1 MWESKSEKEIHTKRL
16 AFPLSLSHLHFLIF
30 TFHFHFFQFHFLTF
44 TFTFSCSLSHLHLLT
59 FSLSLSHFHILTFTQ
74 IVRQLPCCCHAAAR
88 FCTHILPHRKRNC
101 RWSSKSRLCWN
112 ALQDLNYSFK
122 FGHEMLS
129 LTYLATRWHHLREL
143 QSWPPDGTTR
153 NSHKVVHQ
161 MAPLALVPN
170 LTTRWCQLH

>member
-1 MWESKSEKEIHTKRL
+1 MQPIQVPLKSILKYLTWIFL
-16 AFPLSLSHLHFLIF
+16 ATEFASFVAGKIIQVIEAMPGPVVPLAMFSLSLSHV
-30 TFHFHFFQFHFLTF
+30 HFHFLMF
-44 TFTFSCSLSHLHLLT
+44 TI
-59 FSLSLSHFHILTFTQ
+59 SLSLSHFHFHTFTQ
-74 IVRQLPCCCHAAAR
+74 IVWQLPCCCHAAAR

-153 NSHKVVHQ
+153 ISHKVVHQ
-161 MAPLALVPN
+161 MAPPA
-170 LTTRWCQLH
+170 

>member
-1 MWESKSEKEIHTKRL
+1 MNLCPGSVVPL
-16 AFPLSLSHLHFLIF
+16 AMFFNFTFSRSLSLSHVHFLTF
-30 TFHFHFFQFHFLTF
+30 TFSLSHFHFLTF
-44 TFTFSCSLSHLHLLT
+44 TFSLSH
-59 FSLSLSHFHILTFTQ
+59 SHFHTFTQ